1 MLKLIDIKKEY
12 KSADVKVEALKGINL
27 EFRKSEFVSILGPS
41 GCGKTTLLNI
51 IGGLD
56 KYTSGDLIIN
66 QKSTKNYTDRDWD
79 TYRNRS
85 IGFVF
90 QSYNLIMHQ
99 TILSNVELALTLSGV
114 KKEERKQRAI
124 AALEKVGLGQ
134 HIYKRPNQLSGGQM
148 QRVAIARAIINDPEI
163 ILADEP
169 TGALDTDTSVQIMEI
184 LKEIS
189 KDRLVIMVT
198 HNPELAKQ
206 YSTRIIKLLDG
217 NIIDDN
223 NPYNFEKDKNKNKN
237 KTSETNKGKKKNTS
251 MSFFTALHLSINNL
265 RTKKGRTFM
274 TAFAGSIGIIG
285 VALVLAISNGFS
297 GYINTMQSDTLSA
310 YPITVSTATI
320 DYDKFNSFTFGGSTE
335 QGENNNEYVVVYDS
349 VIQKYI
355 QYGHYN
361 NITKDFIDA
370 VTDFNTQD
378 QQKPEDEQAL
388 NLVQFSYFTPLKFIY
403 TDAADDDKY
412 KLYVAKNSISVFTGT
427 SAGVF
432 YQELDNEDF
441 MLQQYDV
448 IYTSADYNKDD
459 IYGLTLVV
467 DDGNRIS
474 RSIMSALGIKLT
486 PKSDGTYENITFADI
501 CTKEYKLIF
510 NNDYYSFDS
519 DDNVQKLENTQQAEL
534 QTLYENPLT
543 QSLKVTRVLRQKE
556 DSQISLLNSG
566 VMYTKELGELYRQ
579 NCKTSEIAIKQEA
592 KKATQTNNYTFY
604 APLDLKI
611 SEFSGVLP
619 PSGFKDTTSI
629 NDFLNLRFNTTVS
642 IEDAYQLAMQQ
653 IGIST
658 TPQTIMFYA
667 KNFEGKK
674 AIEQLITNFNK
685 TASVENQIISAN
697 QAQLITTTLGSIVS
711 IISYVLIAFASIS
724 LIVSSIMIGVITYT
738 SVIERTKEIGVL
750 RSLGAR
756 KKDVS
761 RVFNAETAIIG
772 ALSGAIG
779 VAISYLLCI
788 PISLIIK
795 NLSDISNIASLSIL
809 HAIALIV
816 ISTILSL
823 IAGLVPSRYAAKKD
837 PVTALRSE

>member
-12 KSADVKVEALKGINL
+12 NTADIKVEALKGINL
-27 EFRKSEFVSILGPS
+27 EFRDSEFVSILGPS

-56 KYTSGDLIIN
+56 KYSSGDLVIN

-99 TILSNVELALTLSGV
+99 TILSNVELALTLSGI

-124 AALEKVGLGQ
+124 EALKKVGLAD
-134 HIYKRPNQLSGGQM
+134 HINKRPNQLSGGQM

-206 YSTRIIKLLDG
+206 YSTRIINLLDG
-217 NIIDDN
+217 KIINDN
-223 NPYNFEKDKNKNKN
+223 NPYNYEKDKNKSTNQL
-237 KTSETNKGKKKNTS
+237 SETNKGTKKNTS
-251 MSFFTALHLSINNL
+251 MSFWTALHLSINNL

-285 VALVLAISNGFS
+285 VALVLAISNGFN
-297 GYINTMQSDTLSA
+297 GYINTMQSETLSA
-310 YPITVSTATI
+310 YPVTVSTATI
-320 DYDKFNSFTFGGSTE
+320 DYDKFNSFSLDNTATTT
-335 QGENNNEYVVVYDS
+335 ENNNEYVVVYDS

-361 NITKDFIDA
+361 NITQDFINT
-370 VTDFNTQD
+370 VNDFKQKD
-378 QQKPEDEQAL
+378 EQKPADEQAL
-388 NLVQFSYFTPLKFIY
+388 SLVQFSYFTPLKMVYI
-403 TDAADDDKY
+403 DAGDDDNY
-412 KLYVAKNSISVFTGT
+412 NLYATKNSISIFTGT

-432 YQELDNEDF
+432 YQELDNEEF
-441 MLQQYDV
+441 MMQQYDV
-448 IYTSADYNKDD
+448 IYTSSDYSPNDA
-459 IYGLTLVV
+459 YGLTLVV
-467 DDGNRIS
+467 DEGNRIS
-474 RSIMSALGIKLT
+474 RSIMNALGIKLT
-486 PKSDGTYENITFADI
+486 PKSDGTYENITFENI
-501 CTKEYKLIF
+501 CAKEYKLIY
-510 NNDYYSFDS
+510 NDDYYWFDS
-519 DDNVQKLENTQQAEL
+519 EDKTQTLKSTQQAEL
-534 QTLYENPLT
+534 QALYEGTNPT
-543 QSLKVTRVLRQKE
+543 LKITRVLRQKE

-579 NCKTSEIAIKQEA
+579 NCKTSEIATKQA
-592 KKATQTNNYTFY
+592 ARKATQTDNYTFY

-619 PSGFKDTTSI
+619 PGGFKDTTSI
-629 NDFLNLRFNTTVS
+629 NDFLALRFNTRVN

-653 IGIST
+653 IGISS
-658 TPQTIMFYA
+658 TPQAILFYA

-674 AIEQLITNFNK
+674 TIENLISNFNK
-685 TASVENQIISAN
+685 TASNENQIIGSDS
-697 QAQLITTTLGSIVS
+697 AQLITSTLGSIIS

-761 RVFNAETAIIG
+761 RVFNAETAMIG
-772 ALSGAIG
+772 ALAGTIG
-779 VAISYLLCI
+779 VVVSFLLCV

-795 NLSDISNIASLSIL
+795 NLADINNIASLSII
-809 HAIALIV
+809 HALILIA
-816 ISTILSL
+816 ISTGLSL
-823 IAGLVPSRYAAKKD
+823 IAGLIPSRYAAKKD
-837 PVTALRSE
+837 PVAALRSE

>member
-12 KSADVKVEALKGINL
+12 NTTDIKVEALKGINL
-27 EFRKSEFVSILGPS
+27 EFRDSEFVSILGPS

-56 KYTSGDLIIN
+56 KYSSGDLIIN

-99 TILSNVELALTLSGV
+99 TILSNVELALTLSGI

-124 AALEKVGLGQ
+124 EALKKVGLAD
-134 HIYKRPNQLSGGQM
+134 HINKRPNQLSGGQM

-169 TGALDTDTSVQIMEI
+169 TGALDTETSVQIMEI
-184 LKEIS
+184 LKDIS

-206 YSTRIIKLLDG
+206 YSTRIINLLDG
-217 NIIDDN
+217 KIINDN
-223 NPYNFEKDKNKNKN
+223 NPYNYEKDKNKSTNQL
-237 KTSETNKGKKKNTS
+237 SETNKGTKKNTS
-251 MSFFTALHLSINNL
+251 MSFWTALHLSINNL

-285 VALVLAISNGFS
+285 VALVLAISNGFN
-297 GYINTMQSDTLSA
+297 GYINTMQSETLSA
-310 YPITVSTATI
+310 YPVTVSTATI
-320 DYDKFNSFTFGGSTE
+320 DYDKFNSFSLDNTATTT
-335 QGENNNEYVVVYDS
+335 ENNNEYVVVYDS

-361 NITKDFIDA
+361 NITQDFINT
-370 VTDFNTQD
+370 VNDFKQKD
-378 QQKPEDEQAL
+378 EQKPADEQAL
-388 NLVQFSYFTPLKFIY
+388 SLVQFSYFTPLKMVYI
-403 TDAADDDKY
+403 DAGDDDNY
-412 KLYVAKNSISVFTGT
+412 NLYATKNSISIFTGT

-432 YQELDNEDF
+432 YQELDNEEF
-441 MLQQYDV
+441 MMQQYDV
-448 IYTSADYNKDD
+448 IYTSSDYSPNDA
-459 IYGLTLVV
+459 YGLTLVV
-467 DDGNRIS
+467 DEGNRIS
-474 RSIMSALGIKLT
+474 RSIMNALGIKLT
-486 PKSDGTYENITFADI
+486 PKSDGTYENITFENI
-501 CTKEYKLIF
+501 CAKEYKLIY
-510 NNDYYSFDS
+510 NDDYYWFDS
-519 DDNVQKLENTQQAEL
+519 EDKTQTLKSTQQAEL
-534 QTLYENPLT
+534 QALYEGTNPT
-543 QSLKVTRVLRQKE
+543 LKITRVLRQKE

-579 NCKTSEIAIKQEA
+579 NCKTSEIATKQA
-592 KKATQTNNYTFY
+592 ARKATQTDNYTFY

-619 PSGFKDTTSI
+619 PGGFKDTTSI
-629 NDFLNLRFNTTVS
+629 NDFLALRFNTRVN

-653 IGIST
+653 IGISS
-658 TPQTIMFYA
+658 TPQAILFYA

-674 AIEQLITNFNK
+674 TIENLISNFNK
-685 TASVENQIISAN
+685 TASNENQIIGSDS
-697 QAQLITTTLGSIVS
+697 AQLITSTLGSIIS

-761 RVFNAETAIIG
+761 RVFNAETAMIG
-772 ALSGAIG
+772 ALAGTIG
-779 VAISYLLCI
+779 VVVSFLLCV

-795 NLSDISNIASLSIL
+795 NLADINNIASLSII
-809 HAIALIV
+809 HALILIA
-816 ISTILSL
+816 ISTGLSL
-823 IAGLVPSRYAAKKD
+823 IAGLIPSRYAAKKD
-837 PVTALRSE
+837 PVAALRSE